1 MDILSTISDFGKT
14 VAQKSS
20 DFAESSKLTMNIKK
34 KEHDIKAI
42 YAQIGQYVFDQHA
55 NGAVYDENITAM
67 CNQIDEA
74 FAEIDNFKADKESIG
89 INNIDVEVVETTD
102 SDTENDFEIT
112 PEDEEIL
119 KDL

>member
-1 MDILSTISDFGKT
+1 
-14 VAQKSS
+14 
-20 DFAESSKLTMNIKK
+20 
-34 KEHDIKAI
+34 
-42 YAQIGQYVFDQHA
+42 
-55 NGAVYDENITAM
+55 M